1 MPESTVSKT
10 PLSEA
15 QEDYLKQ
22 ILLLGSGAEGAGT
35 LADTLAVTTQN
46 LADEIQVKPASV
58 TGMLKKLSE
67 LGLVEYEAY
76 RGVRLTEAGY
86 KVALEVLRHHRLLEA
101 YLHQALGYGWEEVHA
116 EAERLEHHISE
127 AFEQRIAEWL
137 GHPTHDPHGDAI
149 PSAALE
155 LPQSAPQRRLVALE
169 AGEYGLVARVATQ
182 DQDSLNLFAHL
193 GLKPGARVE
202 VLEHAPDGTRV
213 RVGTERYLLPASLA
227 QVLWVSLMGDSYVG
241 DFGDA
246 EGRNPKAKG

>member
-1 MPESTVSKT
+1 MHRTAQRT

-22 ILLLGSGAEGAGT
+22 VLLLGSGGEGMGRLEDT
-35 LADTLAVTTQN
+35 QPVSTQSLADRM
-46 LADEIQVKPASV
+46 QVRPASV
-58 TGMLKKLSE
+58 TGMLKKLAE

-86 KVALEVLRHHRLLEA
+86 RVALEVLRHHRLIEA

-137 GHPTHDPHGDAI
+137 GHPSHDPHGDVI

-155 LPQSAPQRRLVALE
+155 LPQTTPSRCLAALPS
-169 AGEYGLVARVATQ
+169 GQQGTVARVATQ
-182 DQDSLNLFAHL
+182 DQDALNLLAHL
-193 GLKPGARVE
+193 GLRPGTSLRL
-202 VLEHAPDGTRV
+202 LEQAAQGSRIQ
-213 RVGTERYLLPASLA
+213 VGDQRYLLPTSLA
-227 QVLWVSLMGDSYVG
+227 QMLWIAHAGES
-241 DFGDA
+241 DA
-246 EGRNPKAKG
+246 QV